1 MTTVPNG
8 IGVLS
13 RCSVNTPTLP
23 YVSNF
28 IGLSLC
34 QYECTITIYN
44 ITLLAGH
51 GTSFFWQCHQG
62 KQVIVPSHNLYSSHL
77 DVHVATYRSEIH
89 VDFHILRKSLYMGGK
104 TGCEYGR
111 RTLEAVSLLKTVA
124 TFNCI

>member
-1 MTTVPNG
+1 M
-8 IGVLS
+8 GVGL
-13 RCSVNTPTLP
+13 
-23 YVSNF
+23 YVCL
-28 IGLSLC
+28 G

-51 GTSFFWQCHQG
+51 GTSFFWECHQG

-77 DVHVATYRSEIH
+77 DVHVATYSSEIH
-89 VDFHILRKSLYMGGK
+89 VYFHILRKSLYMGGK

-111 RTLEAVSLLKTVA
+111 RTLGAVSLLKTVA